1 MKFTRRDFLKASAL
15 ATISLSGCNES
26 LIIPTAD
33 KPNIILIMAD
43 DLGYECI
50 GANGGTSYKTPNLDR
65 MAQTGIRFE
74 HCYSQPLCTPSRV
87 QIMTGIYN
95 VRNYVKFG
103 VLNRKETTF
112 GHLLKRLGYA
122 TCIAGKWQL
131 GKQDDSPQH
140 FGFDESCLWQH
151 TRGNTDKQGHD
162 TRYPNPRLEING
174 KNVNYTKGEYGP
186 DVVSDFI
193 CDFIQQNK
201 DRPFFAYYPMILTH
215 CPFVPTPDSTDWDMT
230 SKGSNKYKG
239 DAKYFGDMVSYM
251 DKMIGKIITKLDQLG
266 LRKNTL
272 VLFAGDNGT
281 DTPVVSVM
289 NNQEVKGA
297 KGQMTDSGTRV
308 PLIASWPA
316 IISPGQVNRDLI
328 DFSDFLPTICQAAG
342 TEVPEELDIN
352 GVSFLPQLKGLM
364 ANSRQWT
371 YCWYSRDGN
380 RRKANIFA
388 RNQRYKLYHDGR
400 MYDVSNDV
408 LENRPIQDSELNDT
422 TMRIKTKLQTVIDT
436 F

>member
-1 MKFTRRDFLKASAL
+1 M
-15 ATISLSGCNES
+15 SLSTILYHNSS
-26 LIIPTAD
+26 LLQLPTTS
-33 KPNIILIMAD
+33 
-43 DLGYECI
+43 
-50 GANGGTSYKTPNLDR
+50 GTVPK
-65 MAQTGIRFE
+65 FE
-74 HCYSQPLCTPSRV
+74 T
-87 QIMTGIYN
+87 
-95 VRNYVKFG
+95 
-103 VLNRKETTF
+103 LNRKETTF

-131 GKQDDSPQH
+131 GKQADSPQH

-151 TRGNTDKQGHD
+151 TRGRTDKQGHD

-215 CPFVPTPDSTDWDMT
+215 CPFVPTPDSTDWDIT
-230 SKGSNKYKG
+230 SKGSKEYKG

-251 DKMIGKIITKLDQLG
+251 DKIIGKIITKLDQLG

-272 VLFAGDNGT
+272 VLFTGDNGT

-289 NNQEVKGA
+289 YNQKVKGA

-308 PLIASWPA
+308 PLIASWPD
-316 IISPGQVNRDLI
+316 IIPPGQVNRDLI

-342 TEVPEELDIN
+342 TDVSEELDIN
-352 GVSFLPQLKGLM
+352 GVSFLPQLKGLK
-364 ANSRQWT
+364 AKSRQWI
-371 YCWYSRDGN
+371 YCWYSREGN
-380 RRKANIFA
+380 RGKAKIFS

-400 MYDVSNDV
+400 MYDISNDV
-408 LENRPIQDSELNDT
+408 LENRPIQDSELNDKT
-422 TMRIKTKLQTVIDT
+422 LRIKTKLQTVIDT